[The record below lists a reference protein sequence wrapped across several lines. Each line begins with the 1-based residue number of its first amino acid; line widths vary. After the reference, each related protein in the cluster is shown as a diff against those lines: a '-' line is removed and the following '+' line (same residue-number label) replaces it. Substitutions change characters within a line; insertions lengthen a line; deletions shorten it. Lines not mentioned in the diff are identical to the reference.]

1 MSTNITTDNY
11 EAYLLDYMEG
21 NLNPDEAEQLKAFVA
36 AQGLD
41 WNELTEELPHLEA
54 PQIEFDNK
62 ERLMQ
67 RSLSLYKSRS
77 LSLSKGRTSEEK
89 RTIIPLYV
97 KIASVAAAAGLLL
110 TVSLW
115 PEKSMPK
122 VEPIASLKP
131 IEVSSISTNE
141 PFALLPRRAIESVSS
156 PQKPMRSQGAMPST
170 TSTKGH
176 VVSEREATPL
186 LAELPTKT
194 ATALQTEQPWT
205 DFNEPDFGLLAY
217 RMDKE
222 LAMMSLDGND
232 FYDDAKDERD
242 LSLIGKG
249 IYLLT
254 DGRYDSFEDL
264 IFSGL
269 TTAKKELSLAA
280 TDMALAAYSNVN
292 EQFEEAKERWEEKH
306 GE

>member
-1 MSTNITTDNY
+1 MKTNITTDNY

-21 NLNPDEAEQLKAFVA
+21 NLSPDEAEQLKAFVV

-41 WNELTEELPHLEA
+41 WDELTEELPHLEA
-54 PQIEFDNK
+54 PQVEFEDK
-62 ERLMQ
+62 ERL
-67 RSLSLYKSRS
+67 K
-77 LSLSKGRTSEEK
+77 KK
-89 RTIIPLYV
+89 AAIVPLYV

-115 PEKSMPK
+115 PDKSMPK

-131 IEVSSISTNE
+131 IEVNHISTNE
-141 PFALLPRRAIESVSS
+141 PIALLPRRATESID
-156 PQKPMRSQGAMPST
+156 PLPR
-170 TSTKGH
+170 TSLREDDMLSEGH
-176 VVSEREATPL
+176 LTSGRKAIPL
-186 LAELPTKT
+186 LAELPSKT
-194 ATALQTEQPWT
+194 ATALQIDQPWT
-205 DFNEPDFGLLAY
+205 DFNEPNFDMLAY

-222 LAMMSLDGND
+222 LAMMSLDEND
-232 FYDDAKDERD
+232 FTDNAKDKSD

-280 TDMALAAYSNVN
+280 TDMALAAYNNVS